1 MDLKGNGSMEGSE
14 SKGGQEVKQSEAV
27 TCVGALQ
34 ERESSMEVIEE
45 RKVLEDQSE
54 SSVATDKGCMC
65 TTLVSLLLYL

>member
-1 MDLKGNGSMEGSE
+1 MDLEGNGSMEASE

-45 RKVLEDQSE
+45 RKVQEDQSE

-65 TTLVSLLLYL
+65 KTLVSLLSYL